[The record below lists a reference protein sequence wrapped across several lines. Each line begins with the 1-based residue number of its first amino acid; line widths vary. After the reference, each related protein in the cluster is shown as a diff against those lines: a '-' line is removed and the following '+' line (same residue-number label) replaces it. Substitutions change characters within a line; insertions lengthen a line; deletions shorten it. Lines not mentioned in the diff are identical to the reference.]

1 MALPKIATPTYEL
14 EIPSSKEKLTYRPFL
29 VKEEKLLLLAMETEK
44 DEDIVHSIKTII
56 NNCTFEKV
64 NVDDL
69 PLFDL
74 EYIFL
79 NVRAKSVGEVINLKL
94 LCEDD
99 KETYAD
105 VSINLED
112 IKVDFNDTHTNLI
125 QLNDTVSMIM
135 SYPQYNMMTT
145 PEGGSDT
152 AYVFKIIKQSVSQI
166 VEGETIH
173 EKADFTEK
181 ELDEFIES
189 LTSKQFADIQNFF
202 ETMPRLRHEVKFKN
216 PKTKKQ
222 NKVTL
227 EGMQS
232 FFA

>member
-44 DEDIVHSIKTII
+44 DEDIIHAIKTII
-56 NNCTFEKV
+56 TNCTFEKA
-64 NVDDL
+64 NVENM

-74 EYIFL
+74 EFIFL
-79 NVRAKSVGEVINLKL
+79 NVRAKSIGEVIKLKL

-112 IKVDFNDTHTNLI
+112 IKVDFNDTHTNI
-125 QLNDTVSMIM
+125 IELNDNVSIIM

-222 NKVTL
+222 NNVTF

>member
-44 DEDIVHSIKTII
+44 DEDIIHAIKTII
-56 NNCTFEKV
+56 TNCTFEKA
-64 NVDDL
+64 NVENM

-74 EYIFL
+74 EFIFL
-79 NVRAKSVGEVINLKL
+79 NVRAKSIGEVIKLKL

-112 IKVDFNDTHTNLI
+112 IKVDFNDTHTNI
-125 QLNDTVSMIM
+125 IELNDNVSIIM

-202 ETMPRLRHEVKFKN
+202 ETMPRLRHDVKFKN
-216 PKTKKQ
+216 PKTKKV

-232 FFA
+232 FFV

>member
-1 MALPKIATPTYEL
+1 MALPKLATPTYDL
-14 EIPSSKEKLTYRPFL
+14 EIPSSKEKITYRPFL

-44 DEDIVHSIKTII
+44 DEDIIHAIKTII

-64 NVDDL
+64 NVDNM

-79 NVRAKSVGEVINLKL
+79 NVRAKSIGEVINLKL

-99 KETYAD
+99 GETYAD
-105 VSINLED
+105 VEINLED
-112 IKVDFNDTHTNLI
+112 IKVSFNDKHTNLVE
-125 QLNDTVSMIM
+125 LNDNVSIIM

-145 PEGGSDT
+145 PEGSSDT

-173 EKADFTEK
+173 EKADFSDK

-216 PKTKKQ
+216 PKTKKI
-222 NKVTL
+222 NKMTL